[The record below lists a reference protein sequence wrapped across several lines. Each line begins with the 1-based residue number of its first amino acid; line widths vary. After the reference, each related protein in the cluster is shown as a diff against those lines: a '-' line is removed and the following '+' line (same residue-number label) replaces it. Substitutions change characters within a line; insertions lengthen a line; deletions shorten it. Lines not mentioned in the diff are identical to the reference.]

1 MTKEQ
6 FLFQLEQQ
14 LLDIPQDEREE
25 AMEYYRDYFDDA
37 GEENEESVIAELG
50 SPKKVAVSIKE
61 GLKGSREDMAGS
73 GGQFP
78 QMKGGAKSY
87 SEANRGRQQT
97 DSRSKWIII
106 LIVGIFTFP
115 VWIGLAAGLFGLLL
129 GLFALIIGLTLAAVA
144 IMAAG
149 LFAGVVCVVA
159 GIMRMVTGRF
169 LSGVMTFGIGMLIF
183 ATGWLFLALLVLVF
197 GQFFPW
203 LLRSI
208 SNVLHR
214 GLKRRKRVSVN
225 E

>member
-37 GEENEESVIAELG
+37 GKENEEQVIAELG
-50 SPKKVAVSIKE
+50 SPKKVAASIKE
-61 GLKGSREDMAGS
+61 GLKGAAGDASGS
-73 GGQFP
+73 GQLP
-78 QMKGGAKSY
+78 QPRGAKSD
-87 SEANRGRQQT
+87 SGENRRRQQT

-115 VWIGLAAGLFGLLL
+115 VWIGLAAGVFGI
-129 GLFALIIGLTLAAVA
+129 LIGAICVLVALAAAAV
-144 IMAAG
+144 IITVAG
-149 LFAGVVCVVA
+149 LVAGVICAVVGITRFFTA
-159 GIMRMVTGRF
+159 GFI
-169 LSGVMTFGIGMLIF
+169 SGLMTFGAGMLLF
-183 ATGWLFLALLVLVF
+183 ATGCLFLAFLVLVF
-197 GQFFPW
+197 GQFVPW

-214 GLKRRKRVSVN
+214 GLNRRRRVNVN

>member
-25 AMEYYRDYFDDA
+25 ALEYYRDYFDDA

-115 VWIGLAAGLFGLLL
+115 VWIGLAAGLF
-129 GLFALIIGLTLAAVA
+129 ALIIGLTIAAVA
-144 IMAAG
+144 IMAVG

>member
-37 GEENEESVIAELG
+37 GEENEEAVIAELG
-50 SPKKVAVSIKE
+50 SPKKVAASIKE
-61 GLKGSREDMAGS
+61 GLRGSREDAS
-73 GGQFP
+73 TNGQFP
-78 QMKGGAKSY
+78 QTRGGAKGY
-87 SEANRGRQQT
+87 SEANSRRQQT
-97 DSRSKWIII
+97 DSRSKWILI
-106 LIVGIFTFP
+106 LIIGIFTFP
-115 VWIGLAAGLFGLLL
+115 IWIGLAAGMFGLLI
-129 GLFALIIGLTLAAVA
+129 GAVALLVGLTIAAVA

-149 LFAGVVCVVA
+149 LAAGVICVVV
-159 GIMRMVTGRF
+159 GIVRLCTGGF
-169 LSGVMTFGIGMLIF
+169 ISGMMTFGMGMLVF
-183 ATGWLFLALLVLVF
+183 AIGCLFLALLVLVF

-203 LLRSI
+203 LLRAI

-214 GLKRRKRVSVN
+214 GVKRRKRVSVN